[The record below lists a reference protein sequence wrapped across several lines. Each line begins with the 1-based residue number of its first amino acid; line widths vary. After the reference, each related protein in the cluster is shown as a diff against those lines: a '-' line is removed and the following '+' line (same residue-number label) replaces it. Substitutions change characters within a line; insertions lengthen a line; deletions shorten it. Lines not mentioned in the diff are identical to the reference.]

1 VSPKLRLCASFSCP
15 VCEDRY
21 KDELLDLMKESGSEA
36 IFMGIES
43 ISKENLAS
51 MHKKMS
57 LRHDSCDAIE
67 NIQSHGHPFRVWT
80 YVC

>member
-1 VSPKLRLCASFSCP
+1 
-15 VCEDRY
+15 
-21 KDELLDLMKESGSEA
+21 MKESGSEA